1 VGLDRIM
8 STANYDASLVTKMRQ
23 ARTLYAARV
32 ARNAAVAAG
41 TSVLPEQGP
50 PPLESVR
57 ADRNLGAIQLIR
69 WSDGPG
75 KTTVD
80 NVLHNG
86 CTACATT
93 AGASSNGQ

>member
-1 VGLDRIM
+1 M

-32 ARNAAVAAG
+32 ARNLAVAAG

-57 ADRNLGAIQLIR
+57 ADRTLGAIQLIR
-69 WSDGPG
+69 WSEASG
-75 KTTVD
+75 KTAAD

-93 AGASSNGQ
+93 VGAPSGGQ

>member
-1 VGLDRIM
+1 M
-8 STANYDASLVTKMRQ
+8 SSANYDASLVTQMRQ

-50 PPLESVR
+50 PALESVR
-57 ADRNLGAIQLIR
+57 ADRTLGAIQLIR
-69 WSDGPG
+69 WSEASG
-75 KTTVD
+75 KTAET

-86 CTACATT
+86 CATCSET
-93 AGASSNGQ
+93 TGAPTSGQ